1 MRIFKRFK
9 CQFGLSFLMT
19 TLLTFFITGANAQIT
34 ITQSDMP
41 STGDSTRRST
51 NISTFGA
58 DYTSSGPDYTWDFT
72 GLFPLTQTVDNYV
85 SVSSVPFLYQLIFIP
100 NVVANLASPIDTFN
114 LIPGLVVADPYIFYK
129 KSSSSYNDVGFAV
142 TINSIPLP
150 IKYDTPDILYKFP
163 MAYGNA
169 DSSNSGFQLGVPDL
183 GFAGIERKRVNHVD
197 GWGLLTTPFGT
208 FNTVR
213 LKSQVFETD
222 TIYIDSI
229 SFGTT
234 IQRNYTEYKWLGNGF
249 DAPLLQVT
257 EEGLLVTVSYLD
269 SLRDIT
275 LDIKK
280 PEIAK
285 SELHISPNPVS
296 GQANI
301 SISNPDK
308 GFVTLSVFNI
318 SGIRVA
324 DLINEKTNEGIKTI
338 TFDVSD
344 FSLTSGI
351 YFLRLVSEK
360 EVITKK
366 FVIR

>member
-1 MRIFKRFK
+1 MTISTRFTNLSVFKT
-9 CQFGLSFLMT
+9 FLMVLFA
-19 TLLTFFITGANAQIT
+19 LLMNGAIAQIT

-41 STGDSTRRST
+41 SPGDSTRRST

-58 DYTSSGPDYTWDFT
+58 DYTSTGANYSWDFT
-72 GLFPLTQTVDNYV
+72 GMFPLTQTVNNYV

-100 NVVANLASPIDTFN
+100 NIVANLASPIDTFN
-114 LIPGLVVADPYIFYK
+114 LIPGLVVADPYLFYK

-150 IKYDTPDILYKFP
+150 IKYDTPDILYKLP

-183 GFAGIERKRVNHVD
+183 GFAGIDRKRVNHVD
-197 GWGLLTTPFGT
+197 GWGELKTPFGT
-208 FNTVR
+208 FDVIR

-257 EEGLLVTVSYLD
+257 EEGLIVTVSYLD

-275 LDIKK
+275 LGIEK
-280 PEIAK
+280 PEIVK
-285 SELHISPNPVS
+285 SDLQIAPNPFS
-296 GQANI
+296 EQAKI
-301 SISNPDK
+301 SISNHEA
-308 GFVTLSVFNI
+308 GIVNLSVYNI
-318 SGIRVA
+318 SGVKVA
-324 DLINEKTNEGIKTI
+324 DLLNERMNQETKNIS
-338 TFDVSD
+338 FNVSD
-344 FSLTSGI
+344 YHLNSGV
-351 YFLRLVSEK
+351 YFLKMISDKAVVTR
-360 EVITKK
+360 K
-366 FVIR
+366 FVVK

>member
-1 MRIFKRFK
+1 MKLFTRFTNLLVLK
-9 CQFGLSFLMT
+9 SFLLVLFA
-19 TLLTFFITGANAQIT
+19 LLMNGANAQIT
-34 ITQSDMP
+34 VTQSDMP
-41 STGDSTRRST
+41 STGDSIRRST

-58 DYTSSGPDYTWDFT
+58 DYTSAGANYSWDFT
-72 GLFPLTQTVDNYV
+72 GLFPLAQTVNNYV
-85 SVSSVPFLYQLIFIP
+85 SVSSVPFFYQLVFIP

-150 IKYDTPDILYKFP
+150 IKYDTPDILYKLP

-183 GFAGIERKRVNHVD
+183 GFVGIERKRVNHVD
-197 GWGLLTTPFGT
+197 GWGELKTPFGT
-208 FNTVR
+208 FDVIR

-234 IQRNYTEYKWLGNGF
+234 LQRNYTEYKWLGNGF

-257 EEGLLVTVSYLD
+257 EEGLIVTVAYLD

-275 LDIKK
+275 LGIEK
-280 PEIAK
+280 PVIAK
-285 SELHISPNPVS
+285 SDLNITPNPVS
-296 GQANI
+296 GQAKI
-301 SISNPDK
+301 SISSAET
-308 GFVTLSVFNI
+308 GFVNVSVYNI
-318 SGIRVA
+318 SGIKVT
-324 DLINEKTNEGIKTI
+324 DLLNERINQETKSISFNAL
-338 TFDVSD
+338 DYQ
-344 FSLTSGI
+344 LTSGI
-351 YFLRLVSEK
+351 YFLKMISDK
-360 EVITKK
+360 EVVTRK
-366 FVIR
+366 FVIQ